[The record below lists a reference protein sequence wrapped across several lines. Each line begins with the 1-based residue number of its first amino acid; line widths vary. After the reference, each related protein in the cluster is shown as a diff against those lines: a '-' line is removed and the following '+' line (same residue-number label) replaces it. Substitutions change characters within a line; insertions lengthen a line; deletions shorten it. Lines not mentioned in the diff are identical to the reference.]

1 MELGNSEKAIRFYK
15 TVLKY
20 DPEQKEVRAQY
31 KKLKGVVEMVR
42 YI

>member
-15 TVLKY
+15 TVLNY
-20 DPEQKEVRAQY
+20 DPEQKEVREPY